1 MEQALIIFI
10 KNPVPGKVKTRI
22 ASESG
27 ESTALDIYKSLME
40 HTRLMTLG
48 VDATRMLFYSDRVE
62 RNDSWPE
69 KKFSKNVQLGEDLG
83 TRMRNALT
91 QASEYDKKILIGSD
105 CPGITPQII
114 EQAYTYLD
122 FHDVVIGPTYD
133 GGYYLI
139 GMNQIIPELFQH
151 IPWST
156 DQVLAETIK
165 VLQQKRLLYKL
176 LPTLR
181 DIDTLEDWEAEKN
194 KLVREQTI

>member
-10 KNPVPGKVKTRI
+10 KNPVLGKVKTRI

-27 ESTALDIYKSLME
+27 DSAALEIYKSLLE
-40 HTRLMTLG
+40 HTRLTVLK
-48 VDATRMLFYSDRVE
+48 VDSARMLFYSDRVE

-69 KKFSKNVQLGEDLG
+69 KKFSKNVQLGDDLG
-83 TRMRNALT
+83 TRMLNAVK

-114 EQAYTYLD
+114 EQAYTFLD
-122 FHDVVIGPTYD
+122 FHDVVIGPTLD

-194 KLVREQTI
+194 KVVREQTI

>member
-27 ESTALDIYKSLME
+27 DSAALDIYKSLME

-83 TRMRNALT
+83 TRMLNAIR

-114 EQAYTYLD
+114 EQA
-122 FHDVVIGPTYD
+122 
-133 GGYYLI
+133 
-139 GMNQIIPELFQH
+139 
-151 IPWST
+151 
-156 DQVLAETIK
+156 
-165 VLQQKRLLYKL
+165 
-176 LPTLR
+176 
-181 DIDTLEDWEAEKN
+181 
-194 KLVREQTI
+194 